1 MYVRAHSKPSRMRL
15 PAFLAVLLSLGL
27 MSGTA
32 QPCSFSESAAEFEVV
47 LLPIVT
53 REWRGAYDSV
63 WRTELSLF
71 NGTGRTLML
80 FPARDLDIGPL
91 IPFECSIDLCE
102 DMTQYVP
109 ENSTL
114 DAGAELFMPPDA
126 PFPGM
131 FLYVKREIS
140 SQISY
145 SLRVRDL
152 TRQSESAGTELPVVR
167 LPEFRTRPIQL
178 LNVPLDDRFRQTL
191 RIYDISH
198 VEPHNRYPSAFR
210 VRFFSMN
217 VGSSLPLHEMVVK
230 PEFSRVHTGG
240 LDSLIKPCAG
250 TPLYPNYAEI
260 SSFRPNLPVGET
272 AVRIE
277 IEPLGFTGGFWAF
290 VAVTNNETQHVT
302 TVTPQ

>member
-1 MYVRAHSKPSRMRL
+1 MRL
-15 PAFLAVLLSLGL
+15 PVFFAVLLSLGV

-32 QPCSFSESAAEFEVV
+32 YPCSVSESAAEFEVV

-53 REWRGAYDSV
+53 KEWRGAYGSV

-71 NGTGRTLML
+71 NGTERPLLLL
-80 FPARDLDIGPL
+80 FGPTDVGPL
-91 IPFECSIDLCE
+91 FRFECRMSPCDNLV
-102 DMTQYVP
+102 DAVAAG
-109 ENSTL
+109 SSF
-114 DAGAELFMPPDA
+114 DAGSQLFIPPDA

-131 FLYVKREIS
+131 FLYVRKEIS

-145 SLRVRDL
+145 SLRVRDM

-167 LPEFRTRPIQL
+167 LPEFRTGAIQL

-191 RIYDISH
+191 RIYDASIAQPYFRSA
-198 VEPHNRYPSAFR
+198 PHFR
-210 VRFFSMN
+210 VRFYSMTGT
-217 VGSSLPLHEMVVK
+217 VTAPLHEMVVT
-230 PEFSRVHTGG
+230 PGSSLLYTSS
-240 LDSLIKPCAG
+240 LDSLIKPCAA
-250 TPLYPNYAEI
+250 TPIYPNYAEI
-260 SSFRPNLPVGET
+260 SSFRSNLPAEET

-277 IEPLGFTGGFWAF
+277 VEPMGFTAGFWAF